1 MWCYRFIRRHG
12 FSIRRIGH
20 KGQTIPE
27 SFDKLQNSF
36 IEEVIMKK
44 KNLNIP
50 YDDNCTIINMD
61 ETPVFLEMGFD
72 TTLEFTGKKNVDI
85 LTSGREHYRI
95 SIMLAVVGNGYKL
108 PPLLIIKAEPGKTV
122 EKNLRSLPFV
132 REKNMFIYCQE
143 DGWCTTAI
151 FKEWIKVIFQ
161 PYEKEYGDK
170 CILIMDKASSH
181 ISKESLSF
189 LKENNIEFILIPAG
203 MTPHCQP
210 LDISVNK
217 VFKDNV
223 KLLFEKDRLDYEGV
237 NNQIKLKQAPLNLI
251 DYINRVWSNDQI
263 ITKDII
269 INGFNKAGLINIF
282 YTTSEEDKIRESYNF
297 DIFNDVYELE
307 DDLGKELN
315 VDPNELEE
323 KFCED
328 ENSEEG
334 LDNEKKIS
342 N

>member
-1 MWCYRFIRRHG
+1 M
-12 FSIRRIGH
+12 
-20 KGQTIPE
+20 
-27 SFDKLQNSF
+27 
-36 IEEVIMKK
+36 
-44 KNLNIP
+44 
-50 YDDNCTIINMD
+50 
-61 ETPVFLEMGFD
+61 
-72 TTLEFTGKKNVDI
+72 
-85 LTSGREHYRI
+85 SGREHYRI
-95 SIMLAVVGNGYKL
+95 SVMLAIVGNGYKL

-132 REKNMFIYCQE
+132 REENMFIYCQE

-237 NNQIKLKQAPLNLI
+237 NNQIKLKQARLNLI
-251 DYINRVWSNDQI
+251 DYINRVWPNDQI

-269 INGFNKAGLINIF
+269 INGFN
-282 YTTSEEDKIRESYNF
+282 T
-297 DIFNDVYELE
+297 
-307 DDLGKELN
+307 
-315 VDPNELEE
+315 
-323 KFCED
+323 
-328 ENSEEG
+328 
-334 LDNEKKIS
+334 IS
-342 N
+342 

>member
-12 FSIRRIGH
+12 FSICRISH

-237 NNQIKLKQAPLNLI
+237 NNQIK
-251 DYINRVWSNDQI
+251 
-263 ITKDII
+263 
-269 INGFNKAGLINIF
+269 
-282 YTTSEEDKIRESYNF
+282 
-297 DIFNDVYELE
+297 
-307 DDLGKELN
+307 
-315 VDPNELEE
+315 
-323 KFCED
+323 
-328 ENSEEG
+328 
-334 LDNEKKIS
+334 
-342 N
+342 